1 MSKQHNI
8 NKMWTPI
15 GELVEYKISLPLK
28 MIWDPKEDITA
39 HELALCLP
47 YFFMQVAPNEIDYSL
62 PHFRHF
68 KIINPNIK

>member
-1 MSKQHNI
+1 
-8 NKMWTPI
+8 
-15 GELVEYKISLPLK
+15 

-47 YFFMQVAPNEIDYSL
+47 YFFMQVAPNEIDNSL

-68 KIINPNIK
+68 KIIDPNI

>member
-1 MSKQHNI
+1 MDKQNNI
-8 NKMWTPI
+8 NKMYVPI

-47 YFFMQVAPNEIDYSL
+47 YFFMQVAPNEIDDSL

-68 KIINPNIK
+68 KIINPNI

>member
-1 MSKQHNI
+1 
-8 NKMWTPI
+8 MWSPI

-39 HELALCLP
+39 YELALCLQ
-47 YFFMQVAPNEIDYSL
+47 YFFMSVAPNEIDNSL

-68 KIINPNIK
+68 KIIDPNI

>member
-1 MSKQHNI
+1 MNKQHNI
-8 NKMWTPI
+8 NKMWPPI

-47 YFFMQVAPNEIDYSL
+47 YFFMQVAPNEIDDSL

-68 KIINPNIK
+68 KIINPNI